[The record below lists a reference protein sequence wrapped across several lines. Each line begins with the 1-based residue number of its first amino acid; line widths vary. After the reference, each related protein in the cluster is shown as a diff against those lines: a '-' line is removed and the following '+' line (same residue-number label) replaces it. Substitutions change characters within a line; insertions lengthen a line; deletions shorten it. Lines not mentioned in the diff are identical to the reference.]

1 MRAKPLLLVLV
12 LVGFMAPGGRP
23 AQAGDEVH
31 CTNVHEVTLSP
42 GFSIQGSSG
51 SFNVPTVRTM
61 ECHGPINGRT
71 PTGAGSYGE
80 EPGRYGTE
88 DPDTCQEGG
97 EGDGVF
103 FASIPTTDGDLE
115 LTAPYTFTI
124 GDLTT
129 NPGFVSG
136 EFSGDGVRGT
146 FKVTPLEGDCVTKP
160 ITRVRVHADFYFVQ
174 SFFTR

>member
-1 MRAKPLLLVLV
+1 MRMRSLAVALAT
-12 LVGFMAPGGRP
+12 VGMVFAGCGP

-31 CTNVHEVTLSP
+31 CVNAHEVVLSP
-42 GFSIQGSSG
+42 GLSIQGTSG
-51 SFNVPTVRTM
+51 SFTVPVVKTM
-61 ECHGPINGRT
+61 ECHGPMNGRT
-71 PTGAGSYGE
+71 PTGVGSYGE
-80 EPGRYGTE
+80 EPGRYGTRG
-88 DPDTCQEGG
+88 PDTCQDGG

-115 LTAPYTFTI
+115 LRAPYTFTF

-136 EFSGDGVRGT
+136 EFKGEGVRGA
-146 FKVTPLEGDCVTKP
+146 FKIRPLEGDCVTSP
-160 ITRVRVHADFYFVQ
+160 VTRVHVNAEFWFLP

>member
-1 MRAKPLLLVLV
+1 MRRNTLLAVLA
-12 LVGFMAPGGRP
+12 LVGFMAPGSLP
-23 AQAGDEVH
+23 AHAADEVH

-51 SFNVPTVRTM
+51 SVNVATVRTM

-71 PTGAGSYGE
+71 PTGVGSYGE

-103 FASIPTTDGDLE
+103 FSTIPTTDGDLQ
-115 LTAPYTFTI
+115 LRAPYTFTI

-136 EFSGDGVRGT
+136 EFSGEGVRGT
-146 FKVTPLEGDCVTKP
+146 FKVTPLEGDCVTSP
-160 ITRVRVHADFYFVQ
+160 ITRVRVNAEFWFAK
-174 SFFTR
+174 SFFNR